1 MIQPQ
6 CMTAEW
12 IKSTA
17 ERNQYKDHNL
27 IEKVIRAMSLLE
39 MLRLSGCPFCFKGGS
54 ALMLIL
60 GETTHRL
67 SIDIDIICPPGTD
80 IEPYLK
86 DIEKFGFLAMH
97 LEECR
102 QRDTSIPKSHSK
114 FFYHVV
120 YKNDDKPAYILLDVL
135 YEDLPYHMTRE
146 VEIKGP
152 FIALDDAPLKVTV
165 PSADDLL
172 GDKLTAFAPN
182 TSGIPYLKGD
192 RDCSLEIIK
201 QLYDVGRL
209 FEHIDNFE
217 HIVKTFTK
225 MGKIELQ
232 YRGLPAELS
241 LIYEDIRNTALCLAT
256 RGQMGKG
263 DIKMLQQGVKKL
275 DSYLYKEK
283 YRIEQAI
290 VDSARAAYLATSI
303 EKSNA
308 RLEQFDGDPTVVLN
322 MELSPAVSNKLNKLK
337 KVLPE
342 AFFYWVKTS
351 ELLQ

>member
-1 MIQPQ
+1 
-6 CMTAEW
+6 
-12 IKSTA
+12 
-17 ERNQYKDHNL
+17 
-27 IEKVIRAMSLLE
+27 
-39 MLRLSGCPFCFKGGS
+39 
-54 ALMLIL
+54 
-60 GETTHRL
+60 
-67 SIDIDIICPPGTD
+67 
-80 IEPYLK
+80 
-86 DIEKFGFLAMH
+86 
-97 LEECR
+97 
-102 QRDTSIPKSHSK
+102 
-114 FFYHVV
+114 
-120 YKNDDKPAYILLDVL
+120 
-135 YEDLPYHMTRE
+135 
-146 VEIKGP
+146 
-152 FIALDDAPLKVTV
+152 
-165 PSADDLL
+165 
-172 GDKLTAFAPN
+172 
-182 TSGIPYLKGD
+182 
-192 RDCSLEIIK
+192 
-201 QLYDVGRL
+201 
-209 FEHIDNFE
+209 
-217 HIVKTFTK
+217 

-337 KVLPE
+337 KVLPD